1 QLCLSV
7 QALFSS
13 FNVLVVVASVKP
25 CCSSHKLNLL
35 ALILITNNIVRKV
48 GHLRLVKP
56 YMVAVQS
63 NNVSAVNEAL
73 NEIYVKEED
82 YDRLREPI
90 DLHHNFDQIGLAQ
103 KVKLSSCIYLQK
115 GRQMEAFHC
124 LVKKGQDLQRCN
136 ETASQSGDSEL
147 AEELLVYFIEQKEC
161 FASCLFVC
169 YDLIR
174 ADVVLELAWINDMI
188 DFAFPY
194 LLQFIREC
202 TGKVDELIKDKI
214 ETQKEVKAKEQ
225 EEKEVIA
232 QQNMYAQLLPLA
244 LPAPPMPG
252 MRGGF
257 APPPPMGGMGMPP
270 MPPFGMPPMG
280 SY

>member
-1 QLCLSV
+1 
-7 QALFSS
+7 
-13 FNVLVVVASVKP
+13 
-25 CCSSHKLNLL
+25 
-35 ALILITNNIVRKV
+35 
-48 GHLRLVKP
+48 
-56 YMVAVQS
+56 MVSVQS

-73 NEIYVKEED
+73 NEIYVEEED
-82 YDRLREPI
+82 YDRLRESI

-103 KVKLSSCIYLQK
+103 KIEKHELLEMRRVAAYIYKKAGKWKHSIVLS
-115 GRQMEAFHC
+115 
-124 LVKKGQDLQRCN
+124 KKDKIHKDAM
-136 ETASQSGDSEL
+136 ETASQSGDREL
-147 AEELLVYFIEQKEC
+147 AEELLVYFIEQGKKEC
-161 FASCLFVC
+161 FASCLFVF

-252 MRGGF
+252 MGGGF